1 MTFTQGTGEQINIK
15 NKQLCNTLHFIK
27 LFQILFTSFNSHEV
41 LVSWGISILK
51 HFKFFYV

>member
-1 MTFTQGTGEQINIK
+1 MTFTQGTGEQSNIK